1 MHDIFLHVGSEDQ
14 KLVQITLVKSSRE
27 AKNCWKSLLKDQFE
41 MDAWTLMQTE
51 KKMALE
57 KFQRQHPGFDFS
69 GADITGNYVDGGAPD
84 L

>member
-57 KFQRQHPGFDFS
+57 KFQRQVRCDNFLSVCLCINDVCF
-69 GADITGNYVDGGAPD
+69 V
-84 L
+84 